1 MPWTKGDYP
10 PSYKNQP
17 AYLREKAVEIANEV
31 LKESGD
37 EGLAIATGLSKARDY
52 FEEHPDEKTPSKED

>member
-17 AYLREKAVEIANEV
+17 EYLRDKAVEIANEV
-31 LKESGD
+31 LKSTGD
-37 EGLAIATGLSKARDY
+37 EGEAIATGLKHARKHFD
-52 FEEHPDEKTPSKED
+52 EHSDEVPAKEK